1 MSPMPP
7 SQPQQ
12 QPRRQTQQRVQL
24 RRLLPSI
31 ALNGGVPLLLYALL
45 RPHVS
50 SDVTAL
56 AIAGAVPVVLTA
68 AEFGWRK
75 RLDVFGVIAVAGFG
89 VVVLVQLLT
98 GGNALLLK
106 LQDSVVTGPLG
117 LVCLGSV
124 AVGRPLHLLVM
135 RLLAARKPELT
146 EVLQDPARRRASTVF
161 TALAGSTLVVHALAM
176 LVLAVTLPTATF
188 LALSRPIGW
197 AVLGI
202 GGGCLYWY
210 RNRIRGRRAEVPTDA
225 PTDAPADVP
234 ADVRATTAQKEA
246 GR

>member
-1 MSPMPP
+1 MSTMPP
-7 SQPQQ
+7 SQTEQQ
-12 QPRRQTQQRVQL
+12 ARPRTQPRVQL
-24 RRLLPSI
+24 RRLLPSV

-56 AIAGAVPVVLTA
+56 AIAGAVPVVLTV
-68 AEFGWRK
+68 AELAWRR

-89 VVVLVQLLT
+89 VVLLLQLLS

-117 LVCLGSV
+117 LLCLGSV
-124 AVGRPLHLLVM
+124 AVRRPLHLLVLL
-135 RLLAARKPELT
+135 LLATRKPELT
-146 EVLQDPARRRASTVF
+146 AVLEDPARRRTSMVF
-161 TALAGSTLVVHALAM
+161 TALVGSTLFVHALAM
-176 LVLAVTLPTATF
+176 LVLAVTLPTTTF
-188 LALSRPIGW
+188 LALSRPVGW

-202 GGGCLYWY
+202 GVVCVYWY
-210 RNRIRGRRAEVPTDA
+210 RKRLPNR
-225 PTDAPADVP
+225 PATAQPNV
-234 ADVRATTAQKEA
+234 VATTAKKEV

>member
-1 MSPMPP
+1 MTTTHAQS
-7 SQPQQ
+7 
-12 QPRRQTQQRVQL
+12 RVRL

-31 ALNGGVPLLLYALL
+31 ALNGAVPLLLYVLL

-50 SDVTAL
+50 GDVTAL

-68 AEFGWRK
+68 AELLWRR
-75 RLDVFGVIAVAGFG
+75 RLDAFGVIAVVGFG
-89 VVVLVQLLT
+89 IVVLVQLLS

-124 AVGRPLHLLVM
+124 AVRRPLHLVVI
-135 RLLAARKPELT
+135 RLLAARRPELT
-146 EVLQDPARRRASTVF
+146 VVTTDPAWRRTSMVF
-161 TALAGSTLVVHALAM
+161 TALVGSTLVAHALAM
-176 LVLAVTLPTATF
+176 VVLALTLPTATF

-197 AVLGI
+197 GVLGI
-202 GGGCLYWY
+202 GGACLYWY
-210 RNRIRGRRAEVPTDA
+210 RSRIRARRARVPAEALADVDVPTEA
-225 PTDAPADVP
+225 RT
-234 ADVRATTAQKEA
+234 TTAKKEV